1 MLARDLGKVNYLSEQ
16 KSRELL
22 DLKQRFGFWD
32 PRLSKEMENCDI
44 CANDLFRSTWKETGV
59 EQRAFEAPPP
69 MGPKAKQAAVQSAS
83 SDVETLVQTITD
95 RVLAELSK
103 RSA

>member
-1 MLARDLGKVNYLSEQ
+1 VNFLDEQ

-44 CANDLFRSTWKETGV
+44 CANDLFRSTWDTCGV
-59 EQRAFEAPPP
+59 ERRAFDAPPP
-69 MGPKAKQAAVQSAS
+69 MGKTAS
-83 SDVETLVQTITD
+83 SNGRAADDSETLIQTITD
-95 RVLAELSK
+95 RVMDALS
-103 RSA
+103 RN